1 MKINNMKNFNVRNL
15 FAVCL
20 IAMFVISL
28 IPLAF
33 ADDNASVRAS
43 ATASANSG
51 NPRKDLNEIR
61 AAEKD
66 QRDKMKDERQNFQQ
80 ERKEDM
86 QQMKE
91 NRQNFMQ
98 QRNESM
104 QQIKEARQNFRQERN
119 ETMQKLKD
127 EKEKLFQ
134 QRKDFMEKMKENTQ
148 ERISILKE
156 AQEAKRSGKANE
168 TVEKYKDFVSKTA
181 GQWINELNDLK
192 SKVQESKEL
201 SDQQKADI
209 TATID
214 AKIANITSL
223 KVQIDAS
230 TTKDQL
236 KDYTKQLRELKTDSF
251 QRLFNLRVL
260 SARIQGYTNRA
271 SEMQKRLDAI
281 SQRAKAKNVDISAEV
296 SAFNT
301 KIKDSSDKNAQAQL
315 DISQVISLMKTAGN
329 DAQAKSLM
337 DNARD
342 ALKGAT
348 DSLKQAQET
357 LKSIVGKLGAAGKS
371 DVLAQA
377 SGSANATASS

>member
-28 IPLAF
+28 MPLAF
-33 ADDNASVRAS
+33 ADNNASVRAS

-51 NPRKDLNEIR
+51 NPRKDLNEVR

-66 QRDKMKDERQNFQQ
+66 QRDKMKNERDKMKDERQNFQQ
-80 ERKEDM
+80 ERKDTM

-91 NRQNFMQ
+91 NRENFQ
-98 QRNESM
+98 
-104 QQIKEARQNFRQERN
+104 QERN

-127 EKEKLFQ
+127 EKEKLLQ
-134 QRKDFMEKMKENTQ
+134 QRKDFMEKMKEKTQ

-168 TVEKYKDFVSKTA
+168 TVEKYKEFVSKTA

-209 TATID
+209 TAAID
-214 AKIANITSL
+214 AKISNITSL
-223 KVQIDAS
+223 KAQIDAS
-230 TTKDQL
+230 TTKEQL

-260 SARIQGYTNRA
+260 SARIQGHINKA
-271 SEMQKRLDAI
+271 GELQKRLDAI

-296 SAFNT
+296 SAFNA
-301 KIKDSSDKNAQAQL
+301 KIKDASDKNAQAQS

-357 LKSIVGKLGAAGKS
+357 LKSIVGKIGAAGKS